1 MKKNNI
7 VEDTKEEIVNNI
19 LNSQTLK
26 YTKYI
31 LFSLVAIYGLGYVF
45 KILTFTKSNLDA
57 FRKTLNHKT

>member
-7 VEDTKEEIVNNI
+7 VDDTKKEIVNNI

-31 LFSLVAIYGLGYVF
+31 LLSLGAIYGLGYVF
-45 KILTFTKSNLDA
+45 KILAFTKANLNT
-57 FRKTLNHKT
+57 FRQTLKS

>member
-7 VEDTKEEIVNNI
+7 VDDTKKEIVNNI

-31 LFSLVAIYGLGYVF
+31 LFSLAAIYGLGYVF
-45 KILTFTKSNLDA
+45 KILAFTKANLNT
-57 FRKTLNHKT
+57 FRQTLKS

>member
-7 VEDTKEEIVNNI
+7 VDDTKKEIVNNI

-31 LFSLVAIYGLGYVF
+31 LFSLGAIYSLGYVF
-45 KILTFTKSNLDA
+45 KILAFTKANLNT
-57 FRKTLNHKT
+57 FRQTLKS